1 MSMRYDV
8 FTFVTLL
15 CLSNVFGLTMMRG
28 STCLYTK
35 IEQKYQNH
43 NMLFS
48 NDAKHFRKYGIIY
61 KTSVLSRENF
71 EKIQCDLTNMSLNI
85 VKETTNS
92 VAHGRSG
99 AHIPSS
105 SLTASIL
112 SDSSGEISK
121 LINDITESD
130 VSWNISTVVPIE
142 LRIYDKKGAGKK

>member
-1 MSMRYDV
+1 MRYDV

-15 CLSNVFGLTMMRG
+15 CLSRNVFGLTMMRG

-35 IEQKYQNH
+35 IEQKCQNH

-48 NDAKHFRKYGIIY
+48 NDAKRFRKYGIIY

-71 EKIQCDLTNMSLNI
+71 EKIQCDLSNMSLSI